1 MRVRRLTKNGLM
13 VPELGLGAMD
23 TPQSSTGEATIRC
36 ALDAGIH
43 FIDTARGYEGSEFLL
58 GRVIRNR
65 GAKDYCIST
74 KTFSRT
80 RDGAQHEIDRSL
92 NVLGLHI
99 IDLYQLHDV
108 STMDAWEQV
117 MRQDGALAGLQIA
130 KSRRLIEHIGISSHN
145 LGVLELAITSGQ
157 FDTVMLEYSAFFPET
172 KPLISLA
179 QELGIGVIAMRP
191 LGGSGRMSN
200 LRTRIASGYE
210 GMLTASILLRYVL
223 SNPGVSVAI
232 PGVRLPARIKEN
244 VRTASTSEPLT
255 KDEMLKCEE
264 EAKALY

>member
-1 MRVRRLTKNGLM
+1 M
-13 VPELGLGAMD
+13 
-23 TPQSSTGEATIRC
+23 
-36 ALDAGIH
+36 
-43 FIDTARGYEGSEFLL
+43 
-58 GRVIRNR
+58 
-65 GAKDYCIST
+65 
-74 KTFSRT
+74 
-80 RDGAQHEIDRSL
+80 
-92 NVLGLHI
+92 LGLHI

-172 KPLISLA
+172 QPLISLA

-255 KDEMLKCEE
+255 KDERLKCEE

>member
-1 MRVRRLTKNGLM
+1 M

-23 TPQSSTGEATIRC
+23 TPQSSAGEATIRC
-36 ALDAGIH
+36 ALDAGIR

-58 GRVIRNR
+58 GRAIRNR
-65 GAKDYCIST
+65 EDKGYCIST

-92 NVLGLHI
+92 NTLGLRA

-117 MRQDGALAGLQIA
+117 MRPDGALAGLQIA

-145 LGVLELAITSGQ
+145 LDVLELAITSGQ

-179 QELGIGVIAMRP
+179 HELGIGIIAMRP

-200 LRTRIASGYE
+200 LRTRIASGYD
-210 GMLTASILLRYVL
+210 GMLTASLLLRYVL
-223 SNPGVSVAI
+223 SDPGVSVAI
-232 PGVRLPARIKEN
+232 PGVRLPARIEEN
-244 VRTASTSEPLT
+244 VRALSAFQPLT
-255 KDEMLKCEE
+255 KYEILKCEE